1 MFNLNKEYSK
11 IFVGGFPTEQKVQG
25 EITSTDME
33 GQIEGLMIGG
43 KSVGLW
49 NLKKYERIEAASSRL
64 GVSFKEKNIILS
76 IHAKKMNISLSF

>member
-1 MFNLNKEYSK
+1 MVAKQIMRNRQILPYLGSVFNLNKEYSK

-33 GQIEGLMIGG
+33 GQIEGLTIGG

-49 NLKKYERIEAASSRL
+49 NLKRYERIEGANSR
-64 GVSFKEKNIILS
+64 
-76 IHAKKMNISLSF
+76 